1 MRKNDKK
8 LDNSIR
14 IQLTEVCDYALDHTQ
29 GFLWLTHTVDYKRFP
44 NSLAVRC
51 VFTANSLAAASQET
65 PRNPLIKDKLSTAGI
80 NIQFTQIQYTPEKI
94 N

>member
-51 VFTANSLAAASQET
+51 VFTANSLAAAIQET
-65 PRNPLIKDKLSTAGI
+65 PLNQLIKDKLSTAGI